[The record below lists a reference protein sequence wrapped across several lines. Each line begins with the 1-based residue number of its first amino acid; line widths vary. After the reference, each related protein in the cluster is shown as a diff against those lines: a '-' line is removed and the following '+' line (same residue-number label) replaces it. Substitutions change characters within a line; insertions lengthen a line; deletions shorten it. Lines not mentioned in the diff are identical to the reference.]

1 MQDNNEDISNH
12 LEEIRE
18 IITMLATRMEKQKKE
33 AFQKGKKEGMHK
45 KALQIAKALLKENMS
60 IEKISSITDL
70 PVEEIEVLKP
80 K

>member
-1 MQDNNEDISNH
+1 
-12 LEEIRE
+12 
-18 IITMLATRMEKQKKE
+18 
-33 AFQKGKKEGMHK
+33 MHK

-70 PVEEIEVLKP
+70 PVKEIEVLKP